1 MRRALTHIAFGAV
14 ALCCAAAAAYDAL
27 LLKHTHD
34 VAQAV
39 AGALA
44 NPPSRSGDASSDPP
58 EVRLAR
64 AMALSKAGAYADA
77 QKLYDGLIQDAGTS
91 NVARAALFNLGNMY
105 VRQAT
110 GEGSPGPVKSLPL
123 LEQAKQRYRLLLR
136 ATPDDWDARYNLERA
151 LWLAPE
157 ASESAD
163 EPDVKE
169 QHDVKLRG
177 AQAEDLP

>member
-1 MRRALTHIAFGAV
+1 MKRSMTHIAFGAV
-14 ALCCAAAAAYDAL
+14 ALCCAAVAAYDGL
-27 LLKHTHD
+27 QLKHASD

-39 AGALA
+39 A
-44 NPPSRSGDASSDPP
+44 NPQDQSVDAP

-64 AMALSKAGAYADA
+64 AMVLSKSRAYADA
-77 QKLYDGLIQDAGTS
+77 QKLYDALIQDEDSGH
-91 NVARAALFNLGNMY
+91 VANAALFDLGNMY

-110 GEGSPGPVKSLPL
+110 GEGSGGTLRSLPL
-123 LEQAKQRYRLLLR
+123 LEQAKQRYRQLLR
-136 ATPDDWDARYNLERA
+136 AAPDDWDARYNLERV
-151 LWLAPE
+151 LWLVPE
-157 ASESAD
+157 AAQSAD

>member
-1 MRRALTHIAFGAV
+1 MKRSTVHIAFGVIALGCAV
-14 ALCCAAAAAYDAL
+14 VAVYDAL
-27 LLKHTHD
+27 QLKHAAD
-34 VAQAV
+34 IAQAV
-39 AGALA
+39 A
-44 NPPSRSGDASSDPP
+44 NPQSQNVDAP

-64 AMALSKAGAYADA
+64 AMVLSKSQAYADA
-77 QKLYDGLIQDAGTS
+77 QKLYDALIQDENSGR
-91 NVARAALFNLGNMY
+91 VANDALFDLGNMY

-110 GEGSPGPVKSLPL
+110 GEGSAGPVRSLPL
-123 LEQAKQRYRLLLR
+123 LEQAKQRYRQLLR
-136 ATPDDWDARYNLERA
+136 VSPDDWDARYNLERV

-157 ASESAD
+157 AVQGAD

>member
-1 MRRALTHIAFGAV
+1 MKRSTVHIAFGV
-14 ALCCAAAAAYDAL
+14 IALCCAAVAAYDGMQ
-27 LLKHTHD
+27 LKHAND
-34 VAQAV
+34 IAQGV
-39 AGALA
+39 A
-44 NPPSRSGDASSDPP
+44 NPQNQSIDAP

-64 AMALSKAGAYADA
+64 AMVLSKSRAYADA
-77 QKLYDGLIQDAGTS
+77 QKLYDALIQDEDSAD
-91 NVARAALFNLGNMY
+91 VAKDALFNLGNMY

-110 GEGSPGPVKSLPL
+110 GEGSSGPVRSLPL
-123 LEQAKQRYRLLLR
+123 LEQAKQRYRQLLR
-136 ATPDDWDARYNLERA
+136 TSPDDWDARYNLERA

-157 ASESAD
+157 AAQGAD

>member
-1 MRRALTHIAFGAV
+1 MRRASAHIVFGVV
-14 ALCCAAAAAYDAL
+14 ALCCAAVAAYDGL
-27 LLKHTHD
+27 QLKHARD

-39 AGALA
+39 ADVQ
-44 NPPSRSGDASSDPP
+44 NHSKDASSDAP

-77 QKLYDGLIQDAGTS
+77 QKLYDGLIQDDGTS
-91 NVARAALFNLGNMY
+91 DVARAALFNLGNMY

-110 GEGSPGPVKSLPL
+110 GEGSPGLVKSLPL
-123 LEQAKQRYRLLLR
+123 LEQAKHRYRLLLR
-136 ATPDDWDARYNLERA
+136 ATPDDWDTRYNLERA
-151 LWLAPE
+151 LWLSPE

>member
-1 MRRALTHIAFGAV
+1 MKRSTTHIAFGIV
-14 ALCCAAAAAYDAL
+14 ALCCAAIAAYDGL
-27 LLKHTHD
+27 QLKHAND

-39 AGALA
+39 A
-44 NPPSRSGDASSDPP
+44 NPQNQTVDAP

-64 AMALSKAGAYADA
+64 AMVLSKTRAYADA
-77 QKLYDGLIQDAGTS
+77 QKLYDALIQDEDSGR
-91 NVARAALFNLGNMY
+91 VASDALFNLGNMY

-110 GEGSPGPVKSLPL
+110 GDGGTGVVRSLPL
-123 LEQAKQRYRLLLR
+123 LEQAKQRYRQLLR
-136 ATPDDWDARYNLERA
+136 ATPNDWDARYNLERV

-157 ASESAD
+157 AAQSVD

-169 QHDVKLRG
+169 QHDLKLRG